1 MRRFEA
7 MILALV
13 LLAPMGVTGCK
24 TAATA
29 PPLAPGYLNQADQT
43 MGQAL
48 AGAEAFYQKIQLQ
61 SATGLVQL
69 SDGEKAVLNKLGTAI
84 NAADPLYLA
93 YHNGQGT
100 QAAAQAAVDQVTT
113 AQTAA
118 QAQIKAVQ

>member
-1 MRRFEA
+1 MKA
-7 MILALV
+7 LTSAILALALMV
-13 LLAPMGVTGCK
+13 PLAGCK

-48 AGAEAFYQKIQLQ
+48 AGAEAFYQKIQQQ
-61 SATGLVQL
+61 SAAGTVAL
-69 SDGEKAVLNKLGTAI
+69 SAGEKKVLNDLGTAI

-100 QAAAQAAVDQVTT
+100 QAAAQTAIDQVT
-113 AQTAA
+113 AQQAVVQAA
-118 QAQIKAVQ
+118 IPGVQ